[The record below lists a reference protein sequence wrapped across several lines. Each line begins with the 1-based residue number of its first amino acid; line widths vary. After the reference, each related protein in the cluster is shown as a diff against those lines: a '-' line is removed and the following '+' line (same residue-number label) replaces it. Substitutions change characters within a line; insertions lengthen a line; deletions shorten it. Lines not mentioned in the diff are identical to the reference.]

1 MRLDFSHPDDFRI
14 PISSMSY
21 QVLARKYRPHNF
33 AEMVGQGHV
42 LQTLINA
49 LEQDRLHHAYLFSG
63 TRGVGKTTIAR
74 ILAKCLN
81 CEKGITSE
89 PCDQCSNCIEINEGR
104 SVDLIEVDAAS
115 RTRVEDT
122 RELLDNVQYMPTRAR
137 FKIYLIDEVHMLS
150 NHSFNALLKTLEE
163 PPEHVKFLL
172 ATTTPKK
179 LPITVLSRC
188 LQLNLK
194 NMSPAMIVG
203 NLQHILTA
211 EKVSYEESALWRLAR
226 AADGSMRDALSLT
239 DQAISFGDD
248 TVSDKDVG
256 EMLGSIDQREVYR
269 ILDALLAADAAAVL
283 NRIAEVDEY
292 APDYARLLADIQSL
306 LHRIAVAQVVPGSV
320 DNSQGDRDRIVAYA
334 CKLCA
339 EDVHLFYQIGLIG
352 QRDLPLAPDA
362 RSGFEMVL
370 LRMLAFQ
377 PEGESGRS
385 ESAGDTNSSP
395 KLPESVS
402 SPGEISRPTDHV
414 LEKSHSGESHSGE
427 SHSGAVAD
435 RLTATADGAAQQVT
449 LTENT
454 AEKSATVLDL
464 DNGDWLTL
472 LPRLNLQG
480 VTRNLAAN
488 CGLVR
493 IESNC
498 FQFVLSEQHVSLWN
512 KAHEKK
518 IARELSEYF
527 DRQLLVSIDIGT
539 VNMQTPDQYQHRR
552 REQQQVEAVQA
563 IKNDKNIQILLDDFN
578 GTIKSN
584 SISPL
589 L

>member
-1 MRLDFSHPDDFRI
+1 MRLDFSDPDDFRI

-42 LQTLINA
+42 LQALINA
-49 LEQDRLHHAYLFSG
+49 LDQDRLHHAYLFSG

-89 PCDQCSNCIEINEGR
+89 PCDQCSSCIEINEGR

-163 PPEHVKFLL
+163 PPAHVKFLL

-188 LQLNLK
+188 LQFNLK
-194 NMSPAMIVG
+194 NISSAMIVG

-248 TVSDKDVG
+248 SVGDKDVG

-269 ILDALLAADAAAVL
+269 ILDALLSADAAAVL

-292 APDYARLLADIQSL
+292 TPDYAKLLADIQSL

-320 DNSQGDRDRIVAYA
+320 DNSQGDGEQIVAYA

-377 PEGESGRS
+377 PEGVSGRS
-385 ESAGDTNSSP
+385 ESAGGTNSSP
-395 KLPESVS
+395 KFPESVS
-402 SPGEISRPTDHV
+402 SPGEVSRPTDHV
-414 LEKSHSGESHSGE
+414 LEKSHSGEKESGKRESGE
-427 SHSGAVAD
+427 GAD
-435 RLTATADGAAQQVT
+435 SLTATADVAVQVT
-449 LTENT
+449 STENT
-454 AEKSATVLDL
+454 AEKSVTALEL
-464 DNGDWLTL
+464 DNADWLTL
-472 LPRLNLQG
+472 LPRLSLQG
-480 VTRNLAAN
+480 VTQNLAAN
-488 CGLVR
+488 CALVR
-493 IESNC
+493 IETNC

-512 KAHEKK
+512 KTHEKRM
-518 IARELSEYF
+518 ARELSDYF
-527 DRQLLVSIDIGT
+527 DRQLHVSIDIGT
-539 VNMQTPDQYQHRR
+539 VKMQTPAQYQRR
-552 REQQQVEAVQA
+552 RKEQQQVEAVQA
-563 IKNDKNIQILLDDFN
+563 IKNDKNIQILLDDFS
-578 GTIKSN
+578 GTIKST
-584 SISPL
+584 SISSL

>member
-1 MRLDFSHPDDFRI
+1 
-14 PISSMSY
+14 MST
-21 QVLARKYRPHNF
+21 VVR
-33 AEMVGQGHV
+33 G
-42 LQTLINA
+42 
-49 LEQDRLHHAYLFSG
+49 SG
-63 TRGVGKTTIAR
+63 D
-74 ILAKCLN
+74 
-81 CEKGITSE
+81 TSE
-89 PCDQCSNCIEINEGR
+89 GSLGR
-104 SVDLIEVDAAS
+104 
-115 RTRVEDT
+115 
-122 RELLDNVQYMPTRAR
+122 
-137 FKIYLIDEVHMLS
+137 
-150 NHSFNALLKTLEE
+150 
-163 PPEHVKFLL
+163 
-172 ATTTPKK
+172 
-179 LPITVLSRC
+179 
-188 LQLNLK
+188 
-194 NMSPAMIVG
+194 IVG
-203 NLQHILTA
+203 
-211 EKVSYEESALWRLAR
+211 
-226 AADGSMRDALSLT
+226 G
-239 DQAISFGDD
+239 
-248 TVSDKDVG
+248 
-256 EMLGSIDQREVYR
+256 
-269 ILDALLAADAAAVL
+269 
-283 NRIAEVDEY
+283 
-292 APDYARLLADIQSL
+292 
-306 LHRIAVAQVVPGSV
+306 
-320 DNSQGDRDRIVAYA
+320 A
-334 CKLCA
+334 CKLWA
-339 EDVHLFYQIGLIG
+339 ADVHLFYRNGMIG

-402 SPGEISRPTDHV
+402 SPEEISRPTAHV

-427 SHSGAVAD
+427 SHSGESHSGENHSGENHSGENHSGEKEYGERKSGAVAD

-449 LTENT
+449 LTDNT
-454 AEKSATVLDL
+454 AEKLVTVRDW
-464 DNGDWLTL
+464 DNGGWLTL
-472 LPRLNLQG
+472 WPRLNLQG

-539 VNMQTPDQYQHRR
+539 VNMQTPAQYQHRR
-552 REQQQVEAVQA
+552 REQQQVEAVKA